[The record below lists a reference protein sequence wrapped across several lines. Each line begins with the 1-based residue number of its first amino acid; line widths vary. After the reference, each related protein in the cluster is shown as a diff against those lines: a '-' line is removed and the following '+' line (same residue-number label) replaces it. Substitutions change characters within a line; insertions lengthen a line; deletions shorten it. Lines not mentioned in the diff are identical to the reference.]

1 MIKAE
6 NIVYEYIRRDE
17 EGNVEGIDRVL
28 DGISLDVQTGEF
40 IAVIGQNGSGKSTFA
55 RNLNRLLTPTEG
67 SLWID
72 GLNSDDMENTWK
84 IRQSTGMVFQNPDN
98 QIISSVVE
106 EDVGF
111 GPENMGVPTDD
122 IWKRVEDA
130 LNAVDMIKYRSY
142 SPNKLSGGQKQRVAI
157 AGVLAMH
164 PKCII
169 LDEATAMLDPQGR
182 LEILQTVKALNKMD
196 KITIILI
203 TQDMEE
209 VIYADKVFVMDHGKI
224 TMSGTPREIFTNEE
238 ALKECQLDLPQALK
252 LANELRKEGID
263 ITEGLLTAEELVDAI
278 CQLY

>member
-40 IAVIGQNGSGKSTFA
+40 IAVIGHNGSGKSTFA

-130 LNAVDMIKYRSY
+130 LNAVDMFKYRSY

-157 AGVLAMH
+157 AGVLAMQ

-182 LEILQTVKALNKMD
+182 LEILQTVKALNKME